1 MNSERKEILKTT
13 NKIRALIMD
22 LKFVYPQLPPYGIRF
37 LYTNDIC
44 LPDVAR
50 FKLNN
55 PNSLIDKYILL
66 DDYKDKVLAIYHTT
80 NEYTIFKIKNIKWG
94 KETKANWLKL
104 LSMFELNLSEPAP
117 FNDLQC
123 EFIKLNNK
131 LDELSI
137 LYERLNDN
145 VLYEEKGKVENL
157 LSLCEDIIHL
167 RVSPKTQK
175 LLDAFHKIESKYK
188 PKGLEKGIKYPF

>member
-1 MNSERKEILKTT
+1 MNSYRKDILKTT

-22 LKFVYPQLPPYGIRF
+22 LKFVNPKLPNGLRL
-37 LYTNDIC
+37 LYTNDIS
-44 LPDVAR
+44 LADAVR
-50 FKLNN
+50 FKLNATM
-55 PNSLIDKYILL
+55 SLINKYLL
-66 DDYKDKVLAIYHTT
+66 VDDCLSEVLAIYHTT
-80 NEYTIFKIKNIKWG
+80 NDYTLFKIKNIKWG

-131 LDELSI
+131 LDELSM

-145 VLYEEKGKVENL
+145 VLYEEKGKVENM

-167 RVSPKTQK
+167 RASPKIKK